1 MHVHVDKSRRHD
13 PARPMF
19 DRNLRIS
26 AMEVG
31 VRAGR
36 LNALAALFIGTD
48 NQQTVFF
55 KKRLT
60 GKIES

>member
-1 MHVHVDKSRRHD
+1 
-13 PARPMF
+13 MF

-36 LNALAALFIGTD
+36 LNALAALFIGAD